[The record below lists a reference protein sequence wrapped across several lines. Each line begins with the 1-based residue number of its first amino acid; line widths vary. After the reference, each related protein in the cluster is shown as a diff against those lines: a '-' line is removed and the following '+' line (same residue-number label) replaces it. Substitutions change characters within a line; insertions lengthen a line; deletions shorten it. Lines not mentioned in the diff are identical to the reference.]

1 VLARVGFGYAVITA
15 SERAITGS
23 RRTEGPPSWPQP
35 CSTAK
40 LRSRQLRSCTTTRVA
55 PCVRARRC
63 AARSACIVFGCMEAA
78 WSSSGM
84 RTVHTPRRPGTT
96 CTLRSAAEWDSV
108 AGMAPS
114 CHARGHTSS
123 CANRSS
129 CPWFTALADPWLST
143 ARHRQTPLPR
153 PPARATVCRQGNVK
167 VNAATQTRGARRSDA
182 GLPVPR
188 RVGCPKS
195 PDSGP
200 LSPHAGTGTD
210 ATFTRQRQSSELNG
224 E

>member
-15 SERAITGS
+15 SERGGHWITPS
-23 RRTEGPPSWPQP
+23 ESPPSWPQP

-63 AARSACIVFGCMEAA
+63 AARSAWIMFGCMEAA
-78 WSSSGM
+78 WTSSGM
-84 RTVHTPRRPGTT
+84 LTVHTPRRPGTT
-96 CTLRSAAEWDSV
+96 CTLRSAVEWDSA
-108 AGMAPS
+108 AGMAPI

-123 CANRSS
+123 CADRSS

-153 PPARATVCRQGNVK
+153 PPARDRMSSTQCEGECG
-167 VNAATQTRGARRSDA
+167 TQTRGARRSDA

-188 RVGCPKS
+188 RVGCPNRRT
-195 PDSGP
+195 
-200 LSPHAGTGTD
+200 AGHLARTP
-210 ATFTRQRQSSELNG
+210 A
-224 E
+224 